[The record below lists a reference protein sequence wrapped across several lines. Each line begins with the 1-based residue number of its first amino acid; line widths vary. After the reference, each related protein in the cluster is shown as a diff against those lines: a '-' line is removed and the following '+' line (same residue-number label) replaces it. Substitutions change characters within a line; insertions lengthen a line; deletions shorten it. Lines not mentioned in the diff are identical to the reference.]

1 MMKNKLLVALQ
12 VKFLVSTL
20 MLLTFSLDAAEQ
32 GTRSNAK
39 SDLFNYQ
46 ISPVAEGLSFP
57 WSLAFLPN
65 DELLVTER
73 SGNLRKII
81 KGQVSEPISGLPDD
95 VYIKSQGGLLDVV
108 LHPNFLQNGWIYL
121 SYAAG
126 TDEKNA
132 LKVMRAKLNG
142 LTLTE
147 QQVLFTVTPA
157 KDTPV
162 HFAGRMVFLPDNSLL
177 ITSGDGFDYREQA
190 QRLDSLLGK
199 IIRINDDGTVPLDN
213 PFSGQDNMPLAEEG
227 SKGDTIESKN
237 YIYSLGHRNA
247 QGLIYD
253 PVRTLVFSHEHGPA
267 GGDEVN
273 IISSGNNYGW
283 PVITNGL
290 DYSGARISPFTEYP
304 GMQQPWLDWTPS
316 IAPSSLVVYY
326 GPMFADLQG
335 DLLVTSLKFKQV
347 YWLHVESNKV
357 IKQSV
362 LFSEIGQ
369 RLRDIK
375 VHSDGSIYILTDSAQ
390 GQIFRISAQP

>member
-1 MMKNKLLVALQ
+1 MMKIKLSVALQ
-12 VKFLVSTL
+12 VKFLASLV
-20 MLLTFSLDAAEQ
+20 MLLAFSLGAAEQ
-32 GTRSNAK
+32 NTSSK
-39 SDLFNYQ
+39 SQSEVFDYQ
-46 ISPVAEGLSFP
+46 ISQVAEGLAFP

-81 KGQVSEPISGLPDD
+81 QGQVSEPISGLPDD
-95 VYIKSQGGLLDVV
+95 IYSKSQGGLLDVV
-108 LHPNFLQNGWIYL
+108 LHPNFLQNAWIYL

-126 TDEKNA
+126 TDEKNV
-132 LKVMRAKLNG
+132 LKVIRAKLNG
-142 LTLTE
+142 LTLTD

-162 HFAGRMVFLPDNSLL
+162 HFAGRMAFLPDNSLL

-199 IIRINDDGTVPLDN
+199 IIRINDDGTVPQDN
-213 PFSGQDNMPLAEEG
+213 PFYGQDDLPLVEVG
-227 SKGDTIESKN
+227 GKGDIIESRN

-253 PVRTLVFSHEHGPA
+253 PVRSLVFSNEHGPA

-273 IISSGNNYGW
+273 IITSGNNYGW

-316 IAPSSLVVYY
+316 IAPSSLAVYY
-326 GPMFADLQG
+326 GPMFANLHG

-347 YWLHVESNKV
+347 YWLHVESNEV
-357 IKQSV
+357 IKQSI

-390 GQIFRISAQP
+390 GQILRISAQP